1 MRGAPNDEGCNEA
14 RSQITRSHSLK
25 CGGNNICDEDNIETK
40 FQRCKDNDK
49 KSESTRNKSETS
61 EGT

>member
-1 MRGAPNDEGCNEA
+1 MMGAPNDEGCNEA

-49 KSESTRNKSETS
+49 KHKK
-61 EGT
+61 